1 MSQLLGITDF
11 PAFLLIT
18 TITVLLPGPN
28 SLFVLSVAAR
38 QGVRD
43 GYRAALGVFV
53 GDGLLMLASVA
64 GLAPLLAAYPQ
75 VFTVLK
81 LAGAAYLAW
90 MGVGLLRAGLAQW
103 KAIAPSTTASFPR
116 RRESSFSSG
125 GALAPELDS
134 RLRGNDKPEGW
145 VLSPFKRTLG
155 ISLLNPK
162 AIFFFMAFF
171 IQFVAADAPH
181 PALSFAVLGIVLTC
195 ISAAYLSL
203 LIFTGSRLA
212 ASFRERRKLA
222 AGATGSAG
230 LLFIGFGTK
239 LASATT

>member
-1 MSQLLGITDF
+1 MLGITDF

-38 QGVRD
+38 QGMRD

-81 LAGAAYLAW
+81 LAGAGYLAW
-90 MGVGLLRAGLAQW
+90 MGVGLLRAGIHQWRQRRLPAPLVTAQ
-103 KAIAPSTTASFPR
+103 K
-116 RRESSFSSG
+116 
-125 GALAPELDS
+125 
-134 RLRGNDKPEGW
+134 EGW
-145 VLSPFKRTLG
+145 VARPFRRTLG

-171 IQFVAADAPH
+171 IQFVRADAPH
-181 PALSFAVLGIVLTC
+181 PALSFAVLGLVLTA

-222 AGATGSAG
+222 AAATGGAG
-230 LLFIGFGTK
+230 LLFIGFGAK

>member
-1 MSQLLGITDF
+1 MLGITDF

-43 GYRAALGVFV
+43 GYRAAAGVFV

-81 LAGAAYLAW
+81 LAGAGYLAW
-90 MGVGLLRAGLAQW
+90 MGVGLLRAGIQQW
-103 KAIAPSTTASFPR
+103 QQRGLPAPAASR
-116 RRESSFSSG
+116 Q
-125 GALAPELDS
+125 
-134 RLRGNDKPEGW
+134 KEGW
-145 VLSPFKRTLG
+145 VAKPFQRTLG

-171 IQFVAADAPH
+171 IQFVSADAPQ
-181 PALSFAVLGIVLTC
+181 PVLAFALLGLVLTA

-212 ASFRERRKLA
+212 ASFRERRQLA

-230 LLFIGFGTK
+230 LLFIGFGAK
-239 LASATT
+239 LASAST

>member
-1 MSQLLGITDF
+1 MLGITDF

-81 LAGAAYLAW
+81 LAGAGYLAW
-90 MGVGLLRAGLAQW
+90 MGVGLLRAGIQQW
-103 KAIAPSTTASFPR
+103 RQRRLPAPLVSA
-116 RRESSFSSG
+116 E
-125 GALAPELDS
+125 
-134 RLRGNDKPEGW
+134 KEGW
-145 VLSPFKRTLG
+145 VSKPFRRTLG

-171 IQFVAADAPH
+171 IQFVSADAPY
-181 PALSFAVLGIVLTC
+181 PALSFAVLGIVLTF

-212 ASFRERRKLA
+212 TSFRERRQLA

-230 LLFIGFGTK
+230 LLFIGFGAK
-239 LASATT
+239 LASAST

>member
-1 MSQLLGITDF
+1 MLGITDF

-43 GYRAALGVFV
+43 GYRAAVGVFV
-53 GDGLLMLASVA
+53 GDGLLMIAAAA

-90 MGVGLLRAGLAQW
+90 MGVGLLRAAWAQW
-103 KAIAPSTTASFPR
+103 RAA
-116 RRESSFSSG
+116 
-125 GALAPELDS
+125 ALPLSIEQAVKD
-134 RLRGNDKPEGW
+134 GW
-145 VLSPFKRTLG
+145 VAKPFQRTLG

-171 IQFVAADAPH
+171 IQFVSPEAPY
-181 PALSFAVLGIVLTC
+181 PVLSFAVLGLVLTC
-195 ISAAYLSL
+195 ISGAYLSL

-212 ASFRERRKLA
+212 AVFRARRRLA

-230 LLFIGFGTK
+230 LLFIGFGAK
-239 LASATT
+239 LASAST

>member
-1 MSQLLGITDF
+1 MLGITDF

-64 GLAPLLAAYPQ
+64 GLAPLLAANPQ

-81 LAGAAYLAW
+81 LAGAGYLAW
-90 MGVGLLRAGLAQW
+90 MGIGLLRAGWRQW
-103 KAIAPSTTASFPR
+103 RHRGEPLPPDS
-116 RRESSFSSG
+116 
-125 GALAPELDS
+125 AL
-134 RLRGNDKPEGW
+134 KEGW
-145 VLSPFKRTLG
+145 VAKPFQRTLG
-155 ISLLNPK
+155 ICLLNPK
-162 AIFFFMAFF
+162 AILFFMAFF
-171 IQFVAADAPH
+171 IQFVSADAPH
-181 PALSFAVLGIVLTC
+181 PALAFTVLGLTLTA
-195 ISAAYLSL
+195 ISAAYLSV
-203 LIFTGSRLA
+203 LIFAGSRLA
-212 ASFRERRKLA
+212 ATFRARRTLS
-222 AGATGSAG
+222 AGATGAAG
-230 LLFIGFGTK
+230 ALFIGFGAK

>member
-1 MSQLLGITDF
+1 MLGITDF

-38 QGVRD
+38 QGIRD
-43 GYRAALGVFV
+43 GYRAALGVFA

-75 VFTVLK
+75 VFTLLK
-81 LAGAAYLAW
+81 LAGAGYLAW
-90 MGVGLLRAGLAQW
+90 MGVGLLRAGIAKW
-103 KAIAPSTTASFPR
+103 KGAAPTNTSSFPR
-116 RRESSFSSG
+116 RRESMSDAEHS
-125 GALAPELDS
+125 AATVDS

-145 VLSPFKRTLG
+145 VAKPFRRTLG

-171 IQFVAADAPH
+171 IQFVSADAPH
-181 PALSFAVLGIVLTC
+181 PALSFAVLGMVLTC
-195 ISAAYLSL
+195 ISGAYLSL

-212 ASFRERRKLA
+212 ASFRTRRKLA

-230 LLFIGFGTK
+230 LLFIGFGAK

>member
-1 MSQLLGITDF
+1 MLGITDF

-43 GYRAALGVFV
+43 GYRAAVGVFV
-53 GDGLLMLASVA
+53 GDGLLMIAAAA

-75 VFTVLK
+75 VFIVLK

-90 MGVGLLRAGLAQW
+90 MGVGLLRAGYAKWQAAQSPV
-103 KAIAPSTTASFPR
+103 IPSVSE
-116 RRESSFSSG
+116 ESSLQAPRDPQQDSSRS
-125 GALAPELDS
+125 LAMTAQA
-134 RLRGNDKPEGW
+134 GW
-145 VLSPFKRTLG
+145 VTNPFRRTLG

-171 IQFVAADAPH
+171 IQFVSADAPH
-181 PALSFAVLGIVLTC
+181 PVLSFAVLGIVLTC
-195 ISAAYLSL
+195 ISGAYLSL

-212 ASFRERRKLA
+212 ASFRERRRLA

-230 LLFIGFGTK
+230 LLFIGFGAK
-239 LASATT
+239 LASAST

>member
-1 MSQLLGITDF
+1 MSQFLGITDF

-75 VFTVLK
+75 VFMVLK
-81 LAGAAYLAW
+81 LAGAGYLAW
-90 MGVGLLRAGLAQW
+90 MGVGLLRAGYAKW
-103 KAIAPSTTASFPR
+103 HAPPSPVIPSVSE
-116 RRESSFSSG
+116 ESSLQASRSLQQDSSHSLG
-125 GALAPELDS
+125 MTNHA
-134 RLRGNDKPEGW
+134 GW
-145 VLSPFKRTLG
+145 VANPFRRTLG

-171 IQFVAADAPH
+171 IQFVRADAPH
-181 PALSFAVLGIVLTC
+181 PALSFAVLGLVLTA

-212 ASFRERRKLA
+212 ASFRERRRLS

-230 LLFIGFGTK
+230 LLFIGFGAK

>member
-1 MSQLLGITDF
+1 MLGITDF

-81 LAGAAYLAW
+81 LAGAGYLAW
-90 MGVGLLRAGLAQW
+90 MGVGLLRAGFAQW
-103 KAIAPSTTASFPR
+103 KEATPSNTSSFPR
-116 RRESSFSSG
+116 KRESISDAEHS
-125 GALAPELDS
+125 ATTVDS
-134 RLRGNDKPEGW
+134 RFPGNDKPEGW
-145 VLSPFKRTLG
+145 VANPFRRTLG

-171 IQFVAADAPH
+171 IQFVSADAPH
-181 PALSFAVLGIVLTC
+181 PALSFAVLGIVLTF

-203 LIFTGSRLA
+203 LIFTGSHLA
-212 ASFRERRKLA
+212 ASFRERRRLS

-230 LLFIGFGTK
+230 LLFIGFGAK

>member
-1 MSQLLGITDF
+1 MLGITDF

-53 GDGLLMLASVA
+53 GDGLLMVAAAA
-64 GLAPLLAAYPQ
+64 GLAPLLASHPE

-81 LAGAAYLAW
+81 LAGAGYLAW
-90 MGVGLLRAGLAQW
+90 MGVGLLRAGWAQW
-103 KAIAPSTTASFPR
+103 RQPLEAGHVEAAMK
-116 RRESSFSSG
+116 ES
-125 GALAPELDS
+125 
-134 RLRGNDKPEGW
+134 W
-145 VLSPFKRTLG
+145 VTRPFRRTLG

-171 IQFVAADAPH
+171 IQFVQPDAPY
-181 PALSFAVLGIVLTC
+181 PVLSFAVLGVVLTC

-203 LIFTGSRLA
+203 LIFTGSRFA
-212 ASFRERRKLA
+212 AAFRSRRRLA
-222 AGATGSAG
+222 AGATGGAG
-230 LLFIGFGTK
+230 MLFVCFG
-239 LASATT
+239 LRLATTS

>member
-1 MSQLLGITDF
+1 MLGITDF

-38 QGVRD
+38 QGVGD
-43 GYRAALGVFV
+43 GYRAAFGVFL

-64 GLAPLLAAYPQ
+64 GLAPLLVAYPQ
-75 VFTVLK
+75 VFIVLK

-90 MGVGLLRAGLAQW
+90 MGVGLLRAGIAQW
-103 KAIAPSTTASFPR
+103 RS
-116 RRESSFSSG
+116 
-125 GALAPELDS
+125 GALVVDADTS
-134 RLRGNDKPEGW
+134 LRQGW
-145 VLSPFKRTLG
+145 VARPFQRTLG

-171 IQFVAADAPH
+171 IQFVRADAPH
-181 PALSFAVLGIVLTC
+181 PVLSFAVLGLTLTA
-195 ISAAYLSL
+195 ISGAYLSV
-203 LIFTGSRLA
+203 LIFSGSRLA
-212 ASFRERRKLA
+212 KAFRARRRLA
-222 AGATGSAG
+222 AGATSGAG
-230 LLFIGFGTK
+230 ALFIGFGAK

>member
-1 MSQLLGITDF
+1 MLGITDF

-90 MGVGLLRAGLAQW
+90 MGVGLLRAGIQQW
-103 KAIAPSTTASFPR
+103 QRRSLPAPLVRA
-116 RRESSFSSG
+116 E
-125 GALAPELDS
+125 
-134 RLRGNDKPEGW
+134 KEGW
-145 VLSPFKRTLG
+145 VAKPFRRTLG

-181 PALSFAVLGIVLTC
+181 PALSFATLGVVLTC
-195 ISAAYLSL
+195 ISATYLSL

-212 ASFRERRKLA
+212 ASFRARRRLA

-230 LLFIGFGTK
+230 LLFIGFGAK
-239 LASATT
+239 LASAST

>member
-1 MSQLLGITDF
+1 MLGITDF

-64 GLAPLLAAYPQ
+64 GLAPLLAANPQ

-81 LAGAAYLAW
+81 LLGAGYLSW
-90 MGVGLLRAGLAQW
+90 MGLGLLKAGWKQWRERALPSPLV
-103 KAIAPSTTASFPR
+103 KA
-116 RRESSFSSG
+116 E
-125 GALAPELDS
+125 
-134 RLRGNDKPEGW
+134 KEGW
-145 VLSPFKRTLG
+145 VTNPFRRTLG
-155 ISLLNPK
+155 ICLLNPK
-162 AIFFFMAFF
+162 AILFFMAFF
-171 IQFVAADAPH
+171 IQFVAPDAPH
-181 PALSFAVLGIVLTC
+181 PAMAFTVLGLTLTA

-203 LIFTGSRLA
+203 LIFAGSRLA
-212 ASFRERRKLA
+212 DGFRARRRLS
-222 AGATGSAG
+222 AGATGGAG
-230 LLFIGFGTK
+230 ALFIGFGAK

>member
-1 MSQLLGITDF
+1 MSQFLGITDF

-43 GYRAALGVFV
+43 GYRAAVGVFV
-53 GDGLLMLASVA
+53 GDGLLMIAAAA

-90 MGVGLLRAGLAQW
+90 MGVGLVRAGFAKW
-103 KAIAPSTTASFPR
+103 KEVTPSKSPSFPR
-116 RRESSFSSG
+116 KRESMPD
-125 GALAPELDS
+125 AEHVVADMDS
-134 RLRGNDKPEGW
+134 PFHGNDKPEGW
-145 VLSPFKRTLG
+145 VLSPFRRTLG

-171 IQFVAADAPH
+171 IQFVSADAPH
-181 PALSFAVLGIVLTC
+181 PVLSFAVLGIVLTC
-195 ISAAYLSL
+195 ISGAYLSL

-212 ASFRERRKLA
+212 ASFRERRRLA

-230 LLFIGFGTK
+230 LLFIGFGAK
-239 LASATT
+239 LASAST

>member
-38 QGVRD
+38 QGVRV

-53 GDGLLMLASVA
+53 GDGLLMIAAAA

-90 MGVGLLRAGLAQW
+90 MGVGLVRAGVQQWQRRSLPTPLA
-103 KAIAPSTTASFPR
+103 
-116 RRESSFSSG
+116 
-125 GALAPELDS
+125 GAE
-134 RLRGNDKPEGW
+134 KEGW

-171 IQFVAADAPH
+171 IQFVSADAPH
-181 PALSFAVLGIVLTC
+181 PVLSFAVLGIVLTA

-212 ASFRERRKLA
+212 AGFRQRRKLA

-230 LLFIGFGTK
+230 LLFIGFGAK

>member
-1 MSQLLGITDF
+1 MSQFLGITDF
-11 PAFLLIT
+11 AAFLLIT

-53 GDGLLMLASVA
+53 GDGLLMIAAAA

-75 VFTVLK
+75 VFTVMK
-81 LAGAAYLAW
+81 LTGAAYLAW
-90 MGVGLLRAGLAQW
+90 MGVGLVRAGWRQWQQRRLPTPPANAQ
-103 KAIAPSTTASFPR
+103 K
-116 RRESSFSSG
+116 
-125 GALAPELDS
+125 
-134 RLRGNDKPEGW
+134 EGW
-145 VLSPFKRTLG
+145 VSKPFQRTLG

-171 IQFVAADAPH
+171 IQFVAADAPN
-181 PALSFAVLGIVLTC
+181 PVLSFAVLGIVLTC

-212 ASFRERRKLA
+212 ASFRERRQLA

-230 LLFIGFGTK
+230 LLFIGFSAK
-239 LASATT
+239 LASAST

>member
-1 MSQLLGITDF
+1 MLGITDF

-43 GYRAALGVFV
+43 GYRAAFGVFV
-53 GDGLLMLASVA
+53 GDGLLMIAAAA

-81 LAGAAYLAW
+81 LAGAGYLAW
-90 MGVGLLRAGLAQW
+90 MGLGLLRAGIAQW
-103 KAIAPSTTASFPR
+103 RAADVPVSIEAAL
-116 RRESSFSSG
+116 REN
-125 GALAPELDS
+125 
-134 RLRGNDKPEGW
+134 RVTKP
-145 VLSPFKRTLG
+145 FTRTLG

-171 IQFVAADAPH
+171 IQFVSTDAPH
-181 PALSFAVLGIVLTC
+181 PALSFAVLGLVLTC
-195 ISAAYLSL
+195 ISGTYLSL

-212 ASFRERRKLA
+212 AAFRTRRRLA
-222 AGATGSAG
+222 AGGTGAAG
-230 LLFIGFGTK
+230 ALFIGFGAK

>member
-1 MSQLLGITDF
+1 MLGITDF

-38 QGVRD
+38 QGMRD

-81 LAGAAYLAW
+81 LAGAGYLAW
-90 MGVGLLRAGLAQW
+90 MGVGLLRAGIQQWRQRRLPAPLVTAQ
-103 KAIAPSTTASFPR
+103 K
-116 RRESSFSSG
+116 
-125 GALAPELDS
+125 
-134 RLRGNDKPEGW
+134 EGW
-145 VLSPFKRTLG
+145 VARPFRRTLG

-171 IQFVAADAPH
+171 IQFVRADAPH
-181 PALSFAVLGIVLTC
+181 PALSFAVLGLVLTA

-203 LIFTGSRLA
+203 LIFTGSHLA
-212 ASFRERRKLA
+212 ASFRERRRLS
-222 AGATGSAG
+222 AGATGCAG
-230 LLFIGFGTK
+230 LLFIGFGAK

>member
-1 MSQLLGITDF
+1 MLGITDF

-53 GDGLLMLASVA
+53 GDGLLMIAAAA

-81 LAGAAYLAW
+81 LAGACYLAW
-90 MGVGLLRAGLAQW
+90 MGVGLLRAGLQQWQQRHLAMPEVGAQ
-103 KAIAPSTTASFPR
+103 K
-116 RRESSFSSG
+116 
-125 GALAPELDS
+125 
-134 RLRGNDKPEGW
+134 EGW
-145 VLSPFKRTLG
+145 VAKPFQRTLG

-171 IQFVAADAPH
+171 IQFVSADAPH
-181 PALSFAVLGIVLTC
+181 PVLSFAVLGIVLTA

-212 ASFRERRKLA
+212 ASFRERRRLA

-230 LLFIGFGTK
+230 LLFIGFGAK